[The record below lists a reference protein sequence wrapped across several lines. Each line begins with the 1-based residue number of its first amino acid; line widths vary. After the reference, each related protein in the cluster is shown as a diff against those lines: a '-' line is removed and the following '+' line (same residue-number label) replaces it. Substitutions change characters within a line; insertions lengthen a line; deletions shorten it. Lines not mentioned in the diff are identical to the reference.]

1 VGTIVV
7 DRAEIRATMGATSA
21 VLSVVTRDVSLAVLK
36 ESESHYGVLMSNTT
50 IGWVPKASV
59 QLIDYNTEVD
69 VAGPS
74 DTPAPSDR
82 PPTPENMDP
91 KEEAI
96 LREAFT
102 YLGVPYV
109 WAGNTRK
116 GLDCSAFVRNV
127 YKSVLGVD
135 LPRHSG
141 DQARVGAPIVTDL
154 RPGDRLYFA
163 MKGDRVS
170 HCGIY
175 IGNNYFIHASTNH
188 NRVDID
194 QIYDGSHY
202 ATKLVAVRR

>member
-1 VGTIVV
+1 LPGDAAPAAPDQV
-7 DRAEIRATMGATSA
+7 
-21 VLSVVTRDVSLAVLK
+21 
-36 ESESHYGVLMSNTT
+36 
-50 IGWVPKASV
+50 
-59 QLIDYNTEVD
+59 
-69 VAGPS
+69 
-74 DTPAPSDR
+74 PAPG
-82 PPTPENMDP
+82 ENLSP
-91 KEEAI
+91 REEAI
-96 LREAFT
+96 LKEAFT

-127 YKSVLGVD
+127 YKSVVGVD

-141 DQARVGAPIVTDL
+141 DQAQVGAPIVSDL